1 MLKRQLRFKITFAP
15 MQKPVIGFLM
25 LFAVALF
32 YSSCKQCNT
41 TKEITVDKTDTTGI
55 PGLEAATLAL
65 QKDSLN
71 ADLWY
76 KRAQLYEANG
86 EYKSAAT
93 DMYVA
98 LQLDSLRPE
107 FFLYAADLFKHT
119 GEDNKADLKRGIALM
134 QKAIALDS
142 TYTRFYVKAA
152 ELAFLDTSLEGNYA
166 ISIGY
171 LDAAIARDPQNA
183 DIYFYKGNIF
193 KEIGDTTKAISSFKT
208 ATELN
213 PQHYEAFRQI
223 GVLLKAKNDKNAI
236 KYLDN
241 AIKVSDKPVD
251 ALYAKAE
258 LLKQEGVKLYDAN
271 KIAAAIEKLQGSIDC
286 YKQVID
292 INYRNEEAYMGV
304 GFCYYQMD
312 SVRDA
317 YEYYDKATKVA
328 PTYAGAYF
336 SKGVCA
342 EDLGRIEEAK
352 MLYEN
357 CLSIDPEFTRA
368 KEHLRNL
375 QGAQ

>member
-1 MLKRQLRFKITFAP
+1 MRKLFL
-15 MQKPVIGFLM
+15 GFLV
-25 LFAVALF
+25 LAAFICF
-32 YSSCKQCNT
+32 YSSCKQCNQP
-41 TKEITVDKTDTTGI
+41 KDNNVVKTDTTGI
-55 PGLEAATLAL
+55 PGVEAASLAI

-76 KRAQLYEANG
+76 KRAQLYAENSEFKNAT
-86 EYKSAAT
+86 T

-107 FFLYAADLFKHT
+107 FYLFTADLFKNT
-119 GEDNKADLKRGIALM
+119 GEENKADLKRGIALM

-142 TYTRFYVKAA
+142 TNTKFYVKAA
-152 ELAFLDTSLEGNYA
+152 ELAFLDTSIERNYA
-166 ISIGY
+166 IAISY

-213 PQHYEAFRQI
+213 PQYYEAFRQI
-223 GVLLKAKNDKNAI
+223 GMLLKAKNDKNAI

-258 LLKQEGVKLYDAN
+258 MLKQEGVRLYDGN
-271 KIAAAIEKLQGSIDC
+271 KTAAAIAQLQGAIDC
-286 YKQVID
+286 YKKVID

-312 SVRDA
+312 SVQDA
-317 YEYYDKATKVA
+317 YEYYDKAVKIA

-342 EDLGRIEEAK
+342 EDLGKIEEAK
-352 MLYEN
+352 MLFEN
-357 CLSIDPEFTRA
+357 CLSIDPDFTRA
-368 KEHLRNL
+368 KEHLQRL